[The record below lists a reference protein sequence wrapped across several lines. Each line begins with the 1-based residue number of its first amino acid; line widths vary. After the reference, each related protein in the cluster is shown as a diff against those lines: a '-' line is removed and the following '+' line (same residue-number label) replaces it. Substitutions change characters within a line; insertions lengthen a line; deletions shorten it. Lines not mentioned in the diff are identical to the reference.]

1 MIEKGRQINSV
12 CSLNRNMR
20 GQPVIIGAEVRCG
33 LKLRILGTGI
43 AKGELS

>member
-1 MIEKGRQINSV
+1 MIEKGRQINIV

-20 GQPVIIGAEVRCG
+20 GQPVIGAEVRCG